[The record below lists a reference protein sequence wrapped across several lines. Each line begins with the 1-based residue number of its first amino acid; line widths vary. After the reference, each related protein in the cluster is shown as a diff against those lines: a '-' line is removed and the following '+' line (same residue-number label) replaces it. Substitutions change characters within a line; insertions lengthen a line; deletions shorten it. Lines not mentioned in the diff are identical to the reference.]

1 MEQVVKKT
9 PTRRDKTLGVMA
21 KISACALAMAL
32 IFTSMAYYAKA
43 APLSIFLG
51 ILAIYFSFRLAKKLE
66 IEYEYTFTN
75 GELDIDKIIAQ
86 RKRKRLIS
94 FNVNQITEFGIWD
107 DDMEVEADSTMVL
120 ASDKRVLHDFQAQGI
135 RRHHCVLFPKRQTY
149 RNDASLHS
157 QRDKKRVFKDIHP
170 CPTAGGKRSGVR
182 IWSVYLPHSR

>member
-120 ASDKRVLHDFQAQGI
+120 ASDTSGKTKEFNMIFKHREYGDTTVFFSPNDRLIEMMLPYIPREI
-135 RRHHCVLFPKRQTY
+135 RSEFSKIYTPAPQQEESE
-149 RNDASLHS
+149 AE
-157 QRDKKRVFKDIHP
+157 
-170 CPTAGGKRSGVR
+170 
-182 IWSVYLPHSR
+182 